1 MKMSDFNNG
10 PLLMGITGS
19 VGMGKTTVINLIKK
33 LNIPTW
39 SSDDA
44 VHELYKKGNQGYAII
59 EKLFPDAAENNC
71 INRTMLSNEILK
83 NPSILKI
90 IEKEIHPLV
99 TENRITF
106 LKKNQNER
114 LISFD
119 IPLLFETSCDKWLN
133 LVIVV
138 TAPFHIQK
146 KRVLARESMT
156 DSKFNYI
163 LSQQISDH
171 EKKKKADFIVDTN
184 VGLDSV
190 SIRIKN
196 IINAVL
202 KND

>member
-19 VGMGKTTVINLIKK
+19 IGMGKTTVINLIKK

-99 TENRITF
+99 TKNRITF

-133 LVIVV
+133 FVIVV

-196 IINAVL
+196 IINTVL

>member
-19 VGMGKTTVINLIKK
+19 IGMGKTTVINLIKK

-99 TENRITF
+99 TKNRITF

-196 IINAVL
+196 IINTVL

>member
-1 MKMSDFNNG
+1 MKVNDLKNG
-10 PLLMGITGS
+10 PLLVGITGS
-19 VGMGKTTVINLIKK
+19 IGMGKTTVTNLIKK

-59 EKLFPDAAENNC
+59 EKLVPAAADKSC

-90 IEKEIHPLV
+90 IEQEIHPLV
-99 TENRITF
+99 TENRTTF
-106 LKKNQNER
+106 LKKNQDKQ

-146 KRVLARESMT
+146 KRVLARASMT

-163 LSQQISDH
+163 LSQQISDN
-171 EKKKKADFIVDTN
+171 EKKKKADFIIDTS
-184 VGLDSV
+184 VSLDSV

-196 IINAVL
+196 IINTVL
-202 KND
+202 NND